1 MPAAINKRRKLS
13 TAPRIASSSASQTRG
28 IDAFTKVSKGSSIPK
43 SIIDKVNHIDA
54 IATTPLRIHSTAE
67 RKRRLDDSDEE
78 SAAEEASSFL
88 SAAIKDR
95 IVKPLAPR
103 RANTLSRVPQTPR
116 KPILN
121 GQSPPSINTPTK
133 GARSLLDRLFL
144 SNQTPTRSPIK
155 NQSSI
160 LDSSNTYTSPPQ
172 PQDLPTE
179 LLDLINLHA
188 AFLTALSIH
197 YAHNGTHSPADLRN
211 LCPDV
216 ARAWGKRG
224 VTLQDIRRTIGV
236 LNSNIPEGRND
247 YRISQLSLSNYGH
260 GKICIEM
267 KIMASKP
274 GRIARPVNENI
285 LNEIFVKGL
294 KKSWED
300 RDGMDTDVAEFIGG
314 LPLEPITM
322 CSSVLNM
329 SPLLAKGQR
338 RLEDLRA
345 GITIK
350 KEEEKKKAQ
359 EAEIVYKSGAKPSL
373 LERLRAKQ
381 QLQSSLPPPPSKEE
395 LARKAALQRIDEVAA
410 VLTHLSTS
418 SSVGQ
423 QRISFTLPALL
434 GKLRDSFQTPMSKEE
449 GETCV
454 RLLAS
459 EIAPEWVQI
468 VKMGKV
474 DALVVNRDE
483 RLGESDLQERVKRAV

>member
-1 MPAAINKRRKLS
+1 MPTAIKRRKLS
-13 TAPRIASSSASQTRG
+13 SAPRNASSSASQPRG

-43 SIIDKVNHIDA
+43 SIIDKVNHVDA
-54 IATTPLRIHSTAE
+54 IATTPLRKHSTTE
-67 RKRRLDDSDEE
+67 RKRKLDDSDEE
-78 SAAEEASSFL
+78 SAAEEASNFL
-88 SAAIKDR
+88 SAAIRDR
-95 IVKPLAPR
+95 NIKRLTQR
-103 RANTLSRVPQTPR
+103 QANNLQHVPQTPQ

-144 SNQTPTRSPIK
+144 SNKTPTRSSLS
-155 NQSSI
+155 NESSI
-160 LDSSNTYTSPPQ
+160 LESTTNTSPPQ

-179 LLDLINLHA
+179 LFDLINLHA

-211 LCPDV
+211 LCADV
-216 ARAWGKRG
+216 ARAWGKRS
-224 VTLQDIRRTIGV
+224 VTLEDIRRTVGV
-236 LNSNIPEGRND
+236 LNSSIPEGDND
-247 YRISQLSLSNYGH
+247 HRISQLSLSDYGH
-260 GKICIEM
+260 SKICIEM
-267 KIMASKP
+267 KIMVGKP
-274 GRIARPVNENI
+274 GRIARPVNENL

-294 KKSWED
+294 KTSWEE
-300 RDGMDTDVAEFIGG
+300 RDGMDTDVADFIAG
-314 LPLEPITM
+314 LPLEPITI

-345 GITIK
+345 GIMIK

-359 EAEIVYKSGAKPSL
+359 EAEITYKSGAKPSL
-373 LERLRAKQ
+373 LERLRAKR
-381 QLQSSLPPPPSKEE
+381 QLQSSLPPPPSKAEF
-395 LARKAALQRIDEVAA
+395 ARKAALQRIDEVAA

-434 GKLRDSFQTPMSKEE
+434 GKLRDSFKTPMSKEE

-483 RLGESDLQERVKRAV
+483 RLRESDLQERVKRAA

>member
-1 MPAAINKRRKLS
+1 MPAAIKRRKLS
-13 TAPRIASSSASQTRG
+13 TAPRTASSSASQPRG

-54 IATTPLRIHSTAE
+54 IATTPLLKHSTAE
-67 RKRRLDDSDEE
+67 RKRKLDDSDEE
-78 SAAEEASSFL
+78 SVAGEASSFL
-88 SAAIKDR
+88 SAAVKDR
-95 IVKPLAPR
+95 IVRPLAPR
-103 RANTLSRVPQTPR
+103 RANTLPRIPQTPR

-144 SNQTPTRSPIK
+144 SNKTPTRSPL
-155 NQSSI
+155 NNESSI
-160 LDSSNTYTSPPQ
+160 LDSNTYTSPPQ
-172 PQDLPTE
+172 SQDLPTE

-216 ARAWGKRG
+216 ARAWGKRS

-236 LNSNIPEGRND
+236 LNSSIPEGNTD
-247 YRISQLSLSNYGH
+247 YRISQLSLSDYGH

-267 KIMASKP
+267 KIMAGKP

-300 RDGMDTDVAEFIGG
+300 REGMDTEVAEFIGG
-314 LPLEPITM
+314 LPMEPITM

-373 LERLRAKQ
+373 LDRLRAKQ
-381 QLQSSLPPPPSKEE
+381 QLQSSLPPPPSKAE

-434 GKLRDSFQTPMSKEE
+434 GKLRDSFKTPMSKEE

-483 RLGESDLQERVKRAV
+483 RLGETDLQERVKRAV